1 VFLGFLPLPQVS
13 RVSVDPPRLSGQM
26 INQLIEF
33 EGYRA
38 RIERAKDGMLYGKVL
53 GLEEI
58 INFRAPTMRVVERQF
73 IKALESYFE
82 RCKQRGIEPE
92 KPATT
97 MGF

>member
-1 VFLGFLPLPQVS
+1 
-13 RVSVDPPRLSGQM
+13 M

-38 RIERAKDGMLYGKVL
+38 RIERARDGMLYGRVL

-58 INFRAPTMRVVERQF
+58 VNFKAPTMRVVERQF

-82 RCKQRGIEPE
+82 RCKQRGLEPE
-92 KPATT
+92 KPEVSL
-97 MGF
+97 GF

>member
-1 VFLGFLPLPQVS
+1 
-13 RVSVDPPRLSGQM
+13 M

-38 RIERAKDGMLYGKVL
+38 RIERARDGMLYGRVL

-58 INFRAPTMRVVERQF
+58 VNFKAPTMRVVERQF
-73 IKALESYFE
+73 IKALEAYFE

-92 KPATT
+92 KPAAN

>member
-1 VFLGFLPLPQVS
+1 
-13 RVSVDPPRLSGQM
+13 M

-38 RIERAKDGMLYGKVL
+38 RIERAKDGMLYGRVL

>member
-1 VFLGFLPLPQVS
+1 
-13 RVSVDPPRLSGQM
+13 M

-38 RIERAKDGMLYGKVL
+38 RIERARDGMLYGRVL

-58 INFRAPTMRVVERQF
+58 VNFRAPTMRVVERQF
-73 IKALESYFE
+73 IKALEAYFE
-82 RCKQRGIEPE
+82 RCKQRGVEPE
-92 KPATT
+92 KPSDN